1 MSSCCYGNIR
11 GKLLDLLQSYAV
23 LIFPCQR
30 IILHFYGSL
39 TYFFSCFVGKL
50 QYFVSRL
57 TYFPIFLFS
66 TSLWRVRSDILGTT
80 GHKSESWGRPW

>member
-1 MSSCCYGNIR
+1 MPSCYYGNIR

-39 TYFFSCFVGKL
+39 TYFF
-50 QYFVSRL
+50 
-57 TYFPIFLFS
+57 
-66 TSLWRVRSDILGTT
+66 
-80 GHKSESWGRPW
+80 